1 MDSVVFPGGA
11 RLGSITECK
20 TQSRNGSFEGS
31 PHFASSHAR
40 SRYSTDGQMSKYPL
54 WCGWTVLP
62 GRAVKSGSSL
72 RRQFTLVTT
81 PVALIWRTCARNSG
95 SSASA
100 ATSFA
105 KVVFTS
111 TFARIAR
118 AITRFPPASSTP
130 IARPSFVRIRWTAAP
145 VWMVAPWCSA
155 PFASAWEMPPM
166 PPFEDHR
173 LDEFHDLG
181 PERHV
186 LGIGLGVFLREA
198 REFLVVPCGVVPQ
211 EDRITVRKREEE
223 LRVEGMDLVAE
234 AREVEVPDDLRP
246 QQARGIREPR
256 ELDSGEDLLR
266 NAGPSHD
273 RSPFENE
280 DFQAGLRQVRRGDE
294 AVVAPADDDGVPC
307 RSHGP
312 RSAAHLRIV
321 TGRCEEVASERS
333 AFDHPLPEALKA

>member
-1 MDSVVFPGGA
+1 
-11 RLGSITECK
+11 
-20 TQSRNGSFEGS
+20 
-31 PHFASSHAR
+31 
-40 SRYSTDGQMSKYPL
+40 MSKYPL

-166 PPFEDHR
+166 PPFEYPNVCLTPLISWSNMCPSMR
-173 LDEFHDLG
+173 AV
-181 PERHV
+181 P
-186 LGIGLGVFLREA
+186 GVFLREA

-312 RSAAHLRIV
+312 QSAAHLRIV